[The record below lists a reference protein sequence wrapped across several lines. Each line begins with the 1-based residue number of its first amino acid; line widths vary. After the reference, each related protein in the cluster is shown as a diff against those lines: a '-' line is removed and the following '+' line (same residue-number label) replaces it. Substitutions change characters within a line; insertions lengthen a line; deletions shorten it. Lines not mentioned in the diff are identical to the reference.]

1 LGLKADKVGLETT
14 LQNKNATIDD
24 LGINLSNTQLER

>member
-1 LGLKADKVGLETT
+1 VGLETT

-24 LGINLSNTQLER
+24 LGINLSNT